1 MGDDLRFIR
10 AIWTGFLSV
19 LAEVM
24 TLTMWASWAVTSLV
38 VALAGPFGTFA
49 TQPFQWRLLY
59 WGGVIASG
67 IVLSLSLRTIW
78 RSVLR
83 GRADWQEDL
92 AVAVSL
98 AVVFGPI
105 VVCLNWQLG
114 GDTACD
120 AMGIGLTTI
129 YVFAIAVSIIAVRRS
144 LEARLALP
152 TTIRRDRLLNRIS
165 APKTARLARISS
177 DNHHIRITMQGGA
190 EHRLL
195 MRLSDAVQEV
205 DVEPGVFVHRSHWV
219 ARSSIAGVVRD
230 GPREL
235 VELTC
240 GSQVPVGAKYRA
252 NLINAGV
259 ITD

>member
-1 MGDDLRFIR
+1 MRFILAIR
-10 AIWTGFLSV
+10 AGFVSV
-19 LAEVM
+19 WAEVM
-24 TLTMWASWAVTSLV
+24 SLTMWVSWAVTSLV

-67 IVLSLSLRTIW
+67 IVISLSLRTMW
-78 RSVLR
+78 RSLLR

-105 VVCLNWQLG
+105 VVCVNWQLG
-114 GDTACD
+114 GDVACD
-120 AMGIGLTTI
+120 AMGMGLTTI
-129 YVFAIAVSIIAVRRS
+129 YVFAIAVSSIAVRRS
-144 LEARLALP
+144 LEARLAMP
-152 TTIRRDRLLNRIS
+152 TAIRRDRLLTRIPAS
-165 APKTARLARISS
+165 ETARLARISS
-177 DNHHIRITMQGGA
+177 DNHHIRITTHDGA

-195 MRLSDAVQEV
+195 MRLRDAVREV
-205 DVEPGVFVHRSHWV
+205 DVEPGLCVHRSHWV
-219 ARSSIAGVVRD
+219 ALTSITKVVRD

-240 GSQVPVGAKYRA
+240 GGQVPVGAKYRV
-252 NLINAGV
+252 NLIDAGV